1 MGSADFSFETSDG
14 ARLHVNG
21 WESDSPKAVVQVV
34 HGMAE
39 FGARYERLAEK
50 LGQAGYHTFAHDHRG
65 HGRSIQGGLPP
76 GHIAD
81 ADSWNLLV
89 SDTHAINRELARRYP
104 GLPVIVL
111 GHSMGSFIVQQLMF
125 QHPGDMVA
133 ACLSAS
139 NGRPGPTALAAR
151 LMARIERARLGRR
164 GASPVLRKLTFDDF
178 NKQFAPT
185 RTNSDWLS
193 RDPKEVDIY
202 VADPLLGFTAS
213 NQTWVDLLD
222 ALSTL
227 ADRRN
232 IARVP
237 KDLPIYIF
245 SGDRD
250 PVGEN
255 GKGVRRL
262 YDAYKRAG
270 IYDVR
275 LKLYPGARHETLNE
289 INRKEVM
296 ADFVR
301 WCEEV
306 TAQLS

>member
-14 ARLHVNG
+14 VSLHVNA
-21 WESDSPKAVVQVV
+21 WLSDSPKAIVQVV
-34 HGMAE
+34 HGMSE

-50 LGQAGYHTFAHDHRG
+50 LRKAGYHCFAHDHRG
-65 HGRSIQGGLPP
+65 HGLSIQGDVPP
-76 GHIAD
+76 GHVAD
-81 ADSWNLLV
+81 QDSWSVLV

-104 GLPVIVL
+104 ELPIIAL

-125 QHPGDMVA
+125 EHPGDMIA

-151 LMARIERARLGRR
+151 LLARIERARLGQRA
-164 GASPVLRKLTFDDF
+164 ASPVLRKLTFDDF
-178 NKQFAPT
+178 NKQFSPT

-202 VADPLLGFTAS
+202 VADPLLGFTVS
-213 NQTWVDLLD
+213 NQTWVDFLD
-222 ALSTL
+222 ALSKLT
-227 ADRRN
+227 DRRN

-237 KDLPIYIF
+237 RDLPIYLF
-245 SGDRD
+245 SGDQD
-250 PVGEN
+250 PVGEK
-255 GKGVRRL
+255 GKGVHRL
-262 YDAYKRAG
+262 YEAYKRAG

-289 INRKEVM
+289 INREEVI
-296 ADFVR
+296 ADFLR
-301 WCEEV
+301 WCEEI
-306 TAQLS
+306 TTPLR